1 VKEFNMERGTVI
13 ALREGKEVSGAD
25 PKELALIRFGRKV
38 AADATTIA
46 PEDIQALKGQGVDDG
61 EIVEALSVVMLS
73 ALTNAFASA
82 LKIEQDVP
90 PEVLEEY
97 F

>member
-1 VKEFNMERGTVI
+1 MEQETVI
-13 ALREGKEVSGAD
+13 ALREGQEVPGAD
-25 PKELALIRFGRKV
+25 PQELAVIRFGRKV
-38 AADATTIA
+38 AADATTISL
-46 PEDIQALKGQGVDDG
+46 EDIQALRDEGLGDA

-82 LKIEQDVP
+82 FKIEEDVP

>member
-1 VKEFNMERGTVI
+1 MDRETVI
-13 ALREGKEVSGAD
+13 ALRKGKEVPGAD
-25 PKELALIRFGRKV
+25 PKELAIIRFGRKV
-38 AADATTIA
+38 AADATTIT
-46 PEDIQALKGQGVDDG
+46 PEDIQALRDQGLDDSK
-61 EIVEALSVVMLS
+61 IVEALSVIMLS

-82 LKIEQDVP
+82 LKIEEDVP

>member
-1 VKEFNMERGTVI
+1 MEKETVI
-13 ALREGKEVSGAD
+13 ALREGQEVPGAD
-25 PKELALIRFGRKV
+25 PQELAVIRFGRKV
-38 AADATTIA
+38 AADATTISV
-46 PEDIQALKGQGVDDG
+46 EDIQALRDEGLGDA

-73 ALTNAFASA
+73 AFTNAFASA
-82 LKIEQDVP
+82 LKIEEDVP

>member
-1 VKEFNMERGTVI
+1 MDKETVI
-13 ALREGKEVSGAD
+13 ALREGQEVPGAD
-25 PKELALIRFGRKV
+25 PKELAIIRFGRKV
-38 AADATTIA
+38 AVDATTSSQQ
-46 PEDIQALKGQGVDDG
+46 DIQALKDQGLDDA
-61 EIVEALSVVMLS
+61 EIVEALSVIMLS

-82 LKIEQDVP
+82 LKIEEDGP

>member
-1 VKEFNMERGTVI
+1 MEKETVI
-13 ALREGKEVSGAD
+13 ALREGKEVPGGD
-25 PKELALIRFGRKV
+25 PRELAVIRFGRKV
-38 AADATTIA
+38 AADATTLS
-46 PEDIQALKGQGVDDG
+46 PEDIQALRDQGLDDA

-82 LKIEQDVP
+82 LKIEDDVP

>member
-1 VKEFNMERGTVI
+1 VKEFDMDRETVI
-13 ALREGKEVSGAD
+13 ALREGKEVPGAD
-25 PKELALIRFGRKV
+25 PKELAIIRFGRKV
-38 AADATTIA
+38 AADATTIT
-46 PEDIQALKGQGVDDG
+46 PEDIQALRDQGLDDS
-61 EIVEALSVVMLS
+61 EIVEALSVIMLS

-82 LKIEQDVP
+82 LKIEEDVP

>member
-1 VKEFNMERGTVI
+1 MEKETVI
-13 ALREGKEVSGAD
+13 ALREGKEVPGTD
-25 PKELALIRFGRKV
+25 PRELAVIRFGRKV
-38 AADATTIA
+38 AADATNIS
-46 PEDIQALKGQGVDDG
+46 PEDIQALRDQGLEDA

-82 LKIEQDVP
+82 LKIADDVP

>member
-1 VKEFNMERGTVI
+1 MDKDTVI
-13 ALREGKEVSGAD
+13 ALREGQEVPGAD
-25 PKELALIRFGRKV
+25 PRELAIIRFGRKV
-38 AADATTIA
+38 ATDATTISRQ
-46 PEDIQALKGQGVDDG
+46 DIQALKDQGLDEA
-61 EIVEALSVVMLS
+61 EIVEALSVIMLS

-82 LKIEQDVP
+82 LKIEEDVP